1 MLLPLG
7 LRIFFAVFLFLFG
20 IVGLLTPIPAGWLM
34 ILASGVL
41 VFGLRVIRR
50 YSVRAFF
57 MLRLHM
63 LYEWIRFRV
72 KK

>member
-1 MLLPLG
+1 MDYIRNKTYKEKFREIFYRIRIHPWYQRIMLLPLG

-41 VFGLRVIRR
+41 VF
-50 YSVRAFF
+50 
-57 MLRLHM
+57 
-63 LYEWIRFRV
+63 
-72 KK
+72 